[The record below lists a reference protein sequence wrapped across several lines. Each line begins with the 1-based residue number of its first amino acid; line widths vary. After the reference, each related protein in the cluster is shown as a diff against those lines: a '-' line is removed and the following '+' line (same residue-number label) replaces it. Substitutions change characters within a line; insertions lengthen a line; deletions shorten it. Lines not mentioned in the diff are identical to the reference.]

1 MSREQEEE
9 FDSSATPRVT
19 SFPATCMHVANTDS
33 GTANCFD
40 RMRSHEITTDR
51 LFREDPLSVDNDLRY
66 ISYPAKCADQSSF
79 PSSYEALLTILANRI
94 EMKPMDIQ
102 SKVSKLEKAFFSGS
116 TLCDGI
122 L

>member
-9 FDSSATPRVT
+9 LESSATPKVT
-19 SFPATCMHVANTDS
+19 SFPATCAHVTDS

-40 RMRSHEITTDR
+40 RTCSRGIKTER
-51 LFREDPLSVDNDLRY
+51 LFGEDPLSPDNDLKY
-66 ISYPAKCADQSSF
+66 ISYSANCTDQNSF
-79 PSSYEALLTILANRI
+79 HGSYQTLLTILADRI

-102 SKVSKLEKAFFSGS
+102 SKVNKLENALFFGQA
-116 TLCDGI
+116 LRDGV